1 MRARFAEYLLDGGSR
16 ELRRQG
22 EAVHLSPKA
31 FQLLE
36 LLLERRP
43 RAVSKEEVHARLW
56 PATFVHEANLP
67 NLVRELRA
75 ALRDDA
81 RQPRFVRTVHTHGY
95 AFCGDAVEEAALPA
109 GAGGAFV
116 YRLERAGETASFG
129 EGEHV
134 LGRTATSLVR
144 LRSRSVSRRHAR
156 IVARAGRASIED
168 LGSRNGTFVGG
179 RRVQGA
185 VALNDGD
192 EIRMGSVA
200 LTFSVTPATALTG
213 ETDVPD
219 G

>member
-1 MRARFAEYLLDGGSR
+1 VRARFAEYLLDGSSR
-16 ELRRQG
+16 ELRRDG

-36 LLLERRP
+36 LLLEQRP
-43 RAVSKEEVHARLW
+43 RAVSKEAVHARLW

-95 AFCGDAVEEAALPA
+95 AFCGEAVEEDAPSPGIARP
-109 GAGGAFV
+109 FV
-116 YRLERAGETASFG
+116 YRLELASETASFG
-129 EGEHV
+129 DGDHV
-134 LGRTATSLVR
+134 LGRIPTSVVP

-156 IVARAGRASIED
+156 IQAGAGRAFIED

-179 RRVQGA
+179 RRVQDR
-185 VALNDGD
+185 VALNHGD
-192 EIRMGSVA
+192 VVRIGSVT
-200 LTFSVTPATALTG
+200 LTFWVAPATALTG
-213 ETDVPD
+213 ETDAPD
-219 G
+219 E

>member
-1 MRARFAEYLLDGGSR
+1 VRARFAEYLLDGGSR

-36 LLLERRP
+36 LLLEQRP

-95 AFCGDAVEEAALPA
+95 AFCGDAVEEPALPA
-109 GAGGAFV
+109 GVSRPFT
-116 YRLERAGETASFG
+116 YRLELPGETASFG

-156 IVARAGRASIED
+156 ILAHGGRATIED

-179 RRVQGA
+179 RRLEGP
-185 VALNDGD
+185 VALSDGD
-192 EIRMGSVA
+192 QIRVGSVT
-200 LTFSVTPATALTG
+200 LTFSVAPATALTS

-219 G
+219 E